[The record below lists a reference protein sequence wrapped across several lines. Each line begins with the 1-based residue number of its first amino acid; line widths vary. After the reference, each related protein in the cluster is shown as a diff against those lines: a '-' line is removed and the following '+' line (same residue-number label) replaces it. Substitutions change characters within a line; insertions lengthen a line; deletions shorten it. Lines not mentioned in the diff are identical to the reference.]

1 MPEENNNQEFR
12 LEKIDQIRNYLIAK
26 INQNQLM
33 CKKHKKACGIL
44 NYIDHSHIVIST
56 NTGCVSISAL
66 ASLVGIPIGITSSAI
81 GLKISLIA
89 ARIKKHK
96 SINKKN
102 KKKD

>member
-1 MPEENNNQEFR
+1 MSEENNNQEFR

-33 CKKHKKACGIL
+33 CKKHKKVCGIL